1 MATADLAPSGQQ
13 PRRYFDPEKLNQLA
27 ESIKQHGILE
37 PLLVC
42 FTAHGK
48 YEIVAGERRYRAATM
63 LGFTEVPVVIR
74 DFSDQEALQVALI
87 ENLQREDLNPI
98 EETEGILELV
108 ALRLQKDV
116 E

>member
-1 MATADLAPSGQQ
+1 M
-13 PRRYFDPEKLNQLA
+13 
-27 ESIKQHGILE
+27 
-37 PLLVC
+37 C